1 MFEVF
6 DQPDTMVS
14 CEQRNTTTVPTQAL
28 TLLNNEFS
36 LLQSQY
42 FAKRVREKAGDSAE
56 SQMVHLEQ
64 LIKTT
69 YHIALSRDPRPA
81 ELADNLAF
89 LEERRSHHASKPAD
103 DPALAALTDL
113 CNVVLNL
120 NEFLYVQ

>member
-36 LLQSQY
+36 LLQSQH
-42 FAKRVREKAGDSAE
+42 FAKRVRENAEGSLE
-56 SQMVHLEQ
+56 SQ
-64 LIKTT
+64 IRTA

-81 ELADNLAF
+81 EMDDNLAF
-89 LEERRSHHASKPAD
+89 LKERHSHHAAKPAD

>member
-14 CEQRNTTTVPTQAL
+14 CEDRTTTTVPTQAL

-36 LLQSQY
+36 LLQSKH
-42 FAKRVREKAGDSAE
+42 FAARVRKAAGDSRE
-56 SQMVHLEQ
+56 SQVE
-64 LIKTT
+64 TV
-69 YHIALSRDPRPA
+69 YRIALSRDPKPR
-81 ELADNLAF
+81 EMADNLAF
-89 LEERRSHHASKPAD
+89 LEERRSHHASKPAN

-113 CNVVLNL
+113 CNVMLNL